1 MSLPPVDQHAVVA
14 FRRFYTLLPRS
25 TDASLVI
32 LKIHL
37 LVEEQVRSYI
47 EERVSESVALKK
59 AGLTCHQAIW
69 VAEALCTEN
78 IHPNVWEAAR
88 KLNELRN
95 RIAHNLE
102 PAGVLERMSA
112 FCTLIG
118 LSPQTR
124 AATALP
130 PQPSPLEDFE
140 FAASM
145 LYNEI
150 AMYVKRKPVEIL
162 QLVTGSQ
169 SDS

>member
-1 MSLPPVDQHAVVA
+1 MTLPPVDQHAVAA

-25 TDASLVI
+25 TEAALVV

-37 LVEEQVRSYI
+37 LVEEQVRAYV
-47 EERVSESVALKK
+47 EERVSESAALKK
-59 AGLTCHQAIW
+59 ADLTCHQAIS
-69 VAEALCTEN
+69 VAEALCTED

-102 PAGVLERMSA
+102 PAGVLERMSN

-118 LSPQTR
+118 FSPQTR
-124 AATALP
+124 AATALAP
-130 PQPSPLEDFE
+130 HPSPLEDFE

-145 LYNEI
+145 LYNEL
-150 AMYVKRKPVEIL
+150 ALYAKRKPAGVL
-162 QLVTGSQ
+162 QLVQGSQ
-169 SDS
+169 SAS